1 MSRNYLIVTVA
12 SFFLVLTSCGAS
24 KKGTISTRGSTL
36 DGSGLGALECG
47 EQDCERGDFSILTL
61 EEDFEAG
68 SIQTITWESAG
79 DGFTYSVLVSDEAK
93 CATTVTE
100 VTDLSITETKIT
112 INEPGVYYVCLI
124 ATAGEDQ
131 AALEAKNSGKAIS
144 VTDST
149 RAVLNH
155 GTSDKILFGERVV
168 GSETPAALR
177 LANQGAVDATEVS
190 VTGLKEPMRFR
201 GKNRQ
206 PGTFPGASSGTCETT
221 IPAGTS
227 CIVGLAFLPTK
238 EGTVEVPVTVSYFDG
253 KETISITLTASAT
266 ALAPALLAFTPSGSH
281 DFGNVSV
288 GSSAEI
294 SLTLENKGKTEA
306 KSLTPSIEL
315 PFAYKG
321 NAFPGTGGTC
331 GSTLAPAATCRI
343 IVTFSPDSIDD
354 FTTNL
359 TINYFNGNAGSAL
372 QLTLDGAGT

>member
-1 MSRNYLIVTVA
+1 MARYYLIGTVA
-12 SFFLVLTSCGAS
+12 CFFLVLTSCGAS
-24 KKGTISTRGSTL
+24 KKGTISTRGSNL
-36 DGSGLGALECG
+36 EGNGLGALECG
-47 EQDCERGDFSILTL
+47 EKDCERGDFSILTL

-79 DGFTYSVLVSDEAK
+79 DGFIYTLLVSGEAK

-100 VTDLSITETKIT
+100 VTDISTTETKIT
-112 INEPGVYYVCLI
+112 IDEPGVYYICLI

-131 AALEAKNSGKAIS
+131 AALEAKNSGKAIN

-155 GTSDKILFGERVV
+155 GSSDKIPFGEIVIGREQPV
-168 GSETPAALR
+168 AIR
-177 LANQGAVDATEVS
+177 LANQGAIDATEVT
-190 VTGLKEPMRFR
+190 VTGLKEPIRFR
-201 GKNRQ
+201 GKNKL

-238 EGTVEVPVTVSYFDG
+238 EGAVEVPVTVSYFDG
-253 KETISITLTASAT
+253 KETISITLTASGT
-266 ALAPALLAFTPSGSH
+266 GVSPTLLAFTPSGSH

-331 GSTLAPAATCRI
+331 GSSLAPAATCRI

-359 TINYFNGNAGSAL
+359 TINYFNGNAGSSL
-372 QLTLDGAGT
+372 QLTLDGAGI